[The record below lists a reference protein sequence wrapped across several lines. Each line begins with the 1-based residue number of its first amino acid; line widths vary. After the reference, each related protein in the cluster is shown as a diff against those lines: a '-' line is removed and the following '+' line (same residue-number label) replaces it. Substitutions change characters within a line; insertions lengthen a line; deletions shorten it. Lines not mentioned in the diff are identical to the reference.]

1 MTEWLRGISLVSTLL
16 GYLDV
21 IDAWLGKC
29 RWVSGYLLGL
39 RLAYEQLLLLHGAD
53 VSREGNGCLLSRLT
67 GYNPN

>member
-21 IDAWLGKC
+21 IDTWLGKC

-39 RLAYEQLLLLHGAD
+39 RLAYEQLLYYTERMFLGKVTD
-53 VSREGNGCLLSRLT
+53 VCFHV
-67 GYNPN
+67 